1 MSHQFEDYREISNV
15 RDKLDFIIELVRS
28 APRRVFLTERGEV
41 KAVVLGP
48 KDYEDLWNL
57 DIDREMKLCDEEP
70 ELITQRR
77 VHEARWTNT
86 SPCFGRRREAP
97 LEQTA
102 LCASFSERSTTCS
115 RPGHRRRSTGGTT
128 CSG

>member
-48 KDYEDLWNL
+48 KDYEDLWRL
-57 DIDREMKLCDEEP
+57 DIENEMKLCDEEP
-70 ELITQRR
+70 ETIT
-77 VHEARWTNT
+77 HEEFMKEMDEYVAAK
-86 SPCFGRRREAP
+86 PQVVRESNPRGWPA
-97 LEQTA
+97 
-102 LCASFSERSTTCS
+102 FV
-115 RPGHRRRSTGGTT
+115 GD
-128 CSG
+128 

>member
-15 RDKLDFIIELVRS
+15 RDKLDVIIELVRS

-48 KDYEDLWNL
+48 KDYEDLWKL

-70 ELITQRR
+70 ELITHDEFMKRMDEHVDNLR
-77 VHEARWTNT
+77 KKV
-86 SPCFGRRREAP
+86 
-97 LEQTA
+97 
-102 LCASFSERSTTCS
+102 
-115 RPGHRRRSTGGTT
+115 
-128 CSG
+128 